1 VRGRLERGSAFQ
13 AETRQLR
20 VDLLGC
26 AIDPVDMDTAVAT
39 IDAAIAGGGFCRH
52 ADVNASKIVALQT
65 DAAMR
70 ASIENAEL
78 VVADGQSVVWAS
90 RLLGQ
95 PLPARV
101 AGIDLMNRLIELAEQ
116 RGYSIYILGARQ
128 EILEEAVER
137 LHEAHPALRI
147 AGYRNGYFD
156 ESEEY
161 AVAREIR
168 DADAD
173 ILFVAIS
180 SPRKEYFLAR
190 HGPDLGIPYVMG
202 VGGSIDVVSGHVR
215 RAPLWIQRGGFE
227 WAFRLVQEPRRLFR
241 RYLVT
246 NAHFLALVFRHL
258 IRRRRTA

>member
-39 IDAAIAGGGFCRH
+39 IDAAIAGGSFCRH

-101 AGIDLMNRLIELAEQ
+101 AGIDLMNRLIELAEH

-128 EILEEAVER
+128 EILEHAVER

-147 AGYRNGYFD
+147 AGYRNG
-156 ESEEY
+156 
-161 AVAREIR
+161 
-168 DADAD
+168 
-173 ILFVAIS
+173 
-180 SPRKEYFLAR
+180 YFLAR

-227 WAFRLVQEPRRLFR
+227 WAFRLAQEPRRLFR

-246 NAHFLALVFRHL
+246 NAQFLALVFRHL